1 MRFCKAIVLRFCSVD
16 MRSLIAFRKF
26 REAMCKLQEETV
38 QPPKGKVKPFET
50 DNEYHKPLY
59 AMVNLVV
66 AQQQAFVDAVH
77 GDNDAES
84 V

>member
-1 MRFCKAIVLRFCSVD
+1 MTTQGNR
-16 MRSLIAFRKF
+16 
-26 REAMCKLQEETV
+26 
-38 QPPKGKVKPFET
+38 KPFET

-77 GDNDAES
+77 GDNDGES
-84 V
+84 I

>member
-1 MRFCKAIVLRFCSVD
+1 MTTPENR
-16 MRSLIAFRKF
+16 
-26 REAMCKLQEETV
+26 
-38 QPPKGKVKPFET
+38 KPFET

-66 AQQQAFVDAVH
+66 AKQQAFVEAVH
-77 GDNDAES
+77 GDDDAES

>member
-1 MRFCKAIVLRFCSVD
+1 MRFCKAIVLRFSSQD

-26 REAMCKLQEETV
+26 REAMCKLQEEKV
-38 QPPKGKVKPFET
+38 KPPKGKVKPFET

-66 AQQQAFVDAVH
+66 AQQQVFVDFIH
-77 GDNDAES
+77 GDADAES

>member
-1 MRFCKAIVLRFCSVD
+1 M
-16 MRSLIAFRKF
+16 
-26 REAMCKLQEETV
+26 
-38 QPPKGKVKPFET
+38 QPPKDKVNPLET
-50 DNEYHKPLY
+50 DNKYHKPLY

-84 V
+84 I

>member
-1 MRFCKAIVLRFCSVD
+1 MK
-16 MRSLIAFRKF
+16 SLIAFRKF
-26 REAMCKLQEETV
+26 REALTKLQEETV
-38 QPPKGKVKPFET
+38 TTQGNRKPFET

-77 GDNDAES
+77 GKKEDQ
-84 V
+84 

>member
-1 MRFCKAIVLRFCSVD
+1 MLSESFG
-16 MRSLIAFRKF
+16 
-26 REAMCKLQEETV
+26 KLCVSYKEETV
-38 QPPKGKVKPFET
+38 TTQGNRKPFET

-77 GDNDAES
+77 GKKEDQ
-84 V
+84 

>member
-1 MRFCKAIVLRFCSVD
+1 MLSESFG
-16 MRSLIAFRKF
+16 
-26 REAMCKLQEETV
+26 KLCVSYKEETV
-38 QPPKGKVKPFET
+38 TTQGNRKPFET

-77 GDNDAES
+77 GDDDAES

>member
-1 MRFCKAIVLRFCSVD
+1 MRFCKAIVLRFCSQD

-66 AQQQAFVDAVH
+66 AQQQAFVDFIH
-77 GDNDAES
+77 GDADAES

>member
-1 MRFCKAIVLRFCSVD
+1 VTT
-16 MRSLIAFRKF
+16 
-26 REAMCKLQEETV
+26 QENR
-38 QPPKGKVKPFET
+38 KPFET

>member
-1 MRFCKAIVLRFCSVD
+1 M
-16 MRSLIAFRKF
+16 
-26 REAMCKLQEETV
+26 
-38 QPPKGKVKPFET
+38 QPPKDKVKPFET

-77 GDNDAES
+77 GDADAES

>member
-1 MRFCKAIVLRFCSVD
+1 VTTQGNR
-16 MRSLIAFRKF
+16 
-26 REAMCKLQEETV
+26 
-38 QPPKGKVKPFET
+38 KPFET

-77 GDNDAES
+77 GDDDAES

>member
-1 MRFCKAIVLRFCSVD
+1 MRFRKAIVSRFCSQD

-26 REAMCKLQEETV
+26 REAMCKLQEEKV
-38 QPPKGKVKPFET
+38 QPPKDKVNPLET
-50 DNEYHKPLY
+50 DNKYHKPLY

-84 V
+84 I

>member
-1 MRFCKAIVLRFCSVD
+1 MLSESFGKLCVSYKEEIVTTPVSR
-16 MRSLIAFRKF
+16 
-26 REAMCKLQEETV
+26 
-38 QPPKGKVKPFET
+38 KPFET

-66 AQQQAFVDAVH
+66 AQQQAFVDFIH
-77 GDNDAES
+77 GNDDDDAES

>member
-1 MRFCKAIVLRFCSVD
+1 
-16 MRSLIAFRKF
+16 
-26 REAMCKLQEETV
+26 MCKLQEETV